1 MTASHEGKNDE
12 NNHDENEIAKEESMR
27 ILVCVKQVPDS
38 WSERQL
44 LADHRLD
51 RDSAERVINDLDTYA
66 VEAALQLAEAHG
78 GQTIAMSMGPAS
90 AEEAVRK
97 ALQMGVDE
105 GVLITDP
112 ALAGSDALA
121 TARTLAAGIA
131 RIAPDLVIMGIE
143 STDAKM
149 SVIPA
154 MVSEFL
160 DWPMLT
166 LAQAL
171 SVDAGA
177 ATATIERQTPTGHDV
192 VTASLPAVVS
202 VVEKFNEPRYPS
214 FKGITAAKKKTVETL
229 DLGALGVD
237 ATSVGIAGSP
247 TQVVAAQS
255 AATKSAGII
264 LDEDEAAISTIVD
277 FLAERRLV

>member
-1 MTASHEGKNDE
+1 
-12 NNHDENEIAKEESMR
+12 MR

-66 VEAALQLAEAHG
+66 VEAALQLAESHG
-78 GQTIAMSMGPAS
+78 GQTVALSMGPAS

-105 GVLITDP
+105 GVLVTDS

-121 TARTLAAGIA
+121 TARTLAAAISKLE
-131 RIAPDLVIMGIE
+131 PNLVIMGIE

-160 DWPMLT
+160 NWPMLT

-171 SVDAGA
+171 SVDSGA
-177 ATATIERQTPTGHDV
+177 ASVTVERQTPTGHDV
-192 VTASLPAVVS
+192 VTSSLPAVVS

-214 FKGITAAKKKTVETL
+214 FKGITAAKKKTVDVL

-237 ATSVGIAGSP
+237 AASVGISGSP
-247 TQVVAAQS
+247 TQVVAAS
-255 AATKSAGII
+255 VAASKSAGVI
-264 LDEDEAAISTIVD
+264 LDEDDAAISQVVD